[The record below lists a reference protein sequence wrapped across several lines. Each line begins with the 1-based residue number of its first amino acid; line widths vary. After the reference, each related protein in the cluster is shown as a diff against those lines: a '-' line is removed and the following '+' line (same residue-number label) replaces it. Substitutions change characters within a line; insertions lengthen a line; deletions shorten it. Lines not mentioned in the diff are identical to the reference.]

1 MRYAEFLKK
10 NGTIGFAAPS
20 FGCAAQPY
28 KGAFDNALKN
38 FTQIGYK
45 CMLGP
50 NCYAAEGIGISSTP
64 KKCGE
69 ELTQMYCSPDND
81 VLISCGG
88 GELMCETLEYVDFDA
103 VKNAEP
109 KWYLGY
115 SDNTNFTFLQTTL
128 CDTASVYGMCAGAFG
143 MEPWH
148 KSVDDTFSVLTGR
161 GAVYSK
167 SDEGGCG
174 SKCSSDSGDGGCV
187 SFKFNGYDKWEKE
200 SLKSE
205 ECPTA
210 SMNVT
215 EPRVIHVFNGDKRQ
229 PENTSL
235 SFSGRLIGGC
245 MDCLVNLLGTKYD
258 RVSQFNER
266 YKEDGF
272 IWFLESCDL
281 NVFAIRRAMWQMDN
295 AGLFKYLKGFI
306 IGRPLVFGQELMG
319 LDQYDAVLGI
329 IGKYNVPVVM
339 DIDLGHL
346 SPTMPIICG
355 SLGEVS
361 VEGNDYSVGMR
372 LV

>member
-1 MRYAEFLKK
+1 MRYAKFLKEK
-10 NGTIGFAAPS
+10 GTIGFAAPS
-20 FGCAAQPY
+20 FGCASQPY
-28 KGAFDNALKN
+28 KGAFDNALRN
-38 FTQIGYK
+38 FKQMGYK

-50 NCYAAEGIGISSTP
+50 NCYSQEGIGISSTP
-64 KKCGE
+64 EKCGR
-69 ELTQMYCSPDND
+69 ELTQMYLNPDND

-88 GELMCETLEYVDFDA
+88 GELMCETLEYVDFEA

-128 CDTASVYGMCAGAFG
+128 CDTASIYGMCAGAFG

-148 KSVDDTFSVLTGR
+148 KSVEDTFSVLTGK
-161 GAVYSK
+161 G
-167 SDEGGCG
+167 SDCM
-174 SKCSSDSGDGGCV
+174 
-187 SFKFNGYDKWEKE
+187 SFKFNGYDMWEKE

-205 ECPTA
+205 ERPTA
-210 SMNVT
+210 AMNVT
-215 EPRVIHVFNGDKRQ
+215 EPRIIHAFKGDKRQ
-229 PENTSL
+229 SEDVSL
-235 SFSGRLIGGC
+235 DFTGRLIGGC

-258 RVSQFNER
+258 RVAEFNER
-266 YKEDGF
+266 YKEEGF

-295 AGLFKYLKGFI
+295 AGWFKYLKGFI

-319 LDQYDAVLGI
+319 LNQYDAVLGI

-355 SLGEVS
+355 SLGKVS
-361 VEGNDYSVGMR
+361 VSGNDYSVEMK
-372 LV
+372 LL